1 MPGKGAGGRVDGR
14 RIELGNAGLM
24 ADRGY
29 ATGLLSESAAALAG
43 AGKTPMF
50 VAVDGAVAGVI
61 AVADTLK
68 PTAAEAVRRLRD
80 LGLRVVLLTGDNAFT
95 ARAVGDAIGADD
107 VIAEVLPADKAS
119 VVERLQRDGEV
130 VAMVGD
136 GINDAP
142 ALALADVGIAMGG
155 GTDVA
160 IETAQITL
168 MRDDPLGVFD
178 AVTLSRATMRTIRQ
192 NLGWAFG
199 YNVLLIPVAAGLFY
213 PLFQVVGPVPGGLHW
228 LLGDQGFLE
237 PIVAAFAMML
247 SSLSVMANSL
257 RLQRLDFV
265 TRGGPRSAPPRRRQ
279 PLPSKAVV

>member
-1 MPGKGAGGRVDGR
+1 M
-14 RIELGNAGLM
+14 
-24 ADRGY
+24 
-29 ATGLLSESAAALAG
+29 
-43 AGKTPMF
+43 
-50 VAVDGAVAGVI
+50 
-61 AVADTLK
+61 
-68 PTAAEAVRRLRD
+68 RRLSD
-80 LGLRVVLLTGDNAFT
+80 LGLRVILLTGDNAFT

-168 MRDDPLGVFD
+168 MRDDPLGVFG

-257 RLQRLDFV
+257 RLQRLDFAAH
-265 TRGGPRSAPPRRRQ
+265 GGPRSAPPRRRQ
-279 PLPSKAVV
+279 PFPSKAVV